1 MMRVTIAE
9 PRDYDAI
16 LRLWASAL
24 PVDWIGRERF
34 YTGLLCDPAFR
45 DDSLWV
51 AKTRGRHVVGFALIS
66 APTPQGRKM
75 GAIAVEAAYRGQ
87 GIGTRLWHAVCAT
100 VNPAESLRVD
110 GIFPHVFIPGV
121 DRTHYAPAWQWFL
134 RRGCQ
139 PEHPI
144 VAMERLLDDT
154 PIEPQITLPKKLA
167 ANVYVGILP
176 RWLRHRALETARS
189 FGSGWE
195 RAVRET
201 WQHACRPERVL
212 GIYTATEVLGISVV
226 GGYGEPLGRLG
237 PIGVV
242 PAVRGQGWGKALLQY
257 TLRYMRTHAVSRAYF
272 LHCVEG
278 SPAYHLYR
286 HQGFH
291 VIRTFVPMI
300 KYVHNDPKSGNAS
313 PGL

>member
-66 APTPQGRKM
+66 APTTQGRKM

-110 GIFPHVFIPGV
+110 GIFHMCLFPEWIARIMP
-121 DRTHYAPAWQWFL
+121 P
-134 RRGCQ
+134 RG
-139 PEHPI
+139 
-144 VAMERLLDDT
+144 
-154 PIEPQITLPKKLA
+154 
-167 ANVYVGILP
+167 NG
-176 RWLRHRALETARS
+176 
-189 FGSGWE
+189 F
-195 RAVRET
+195 
-201 WQHACRPERVL
+201 
-212 GIYTATEVLGISVV
+212 
-226 GGYGEPLGRLG
+226 YGEDANRNTLLWRWNGSWTIRLSNRKLPCRKNWRQTFMSAFSHAGFVIEHWKPRGPLA
-237 PIGVV
+237 P
-242 PAVRGQGWGKALLQY
+242 
-257 TLRYMRTHAVSRAYF
+257 
-272 LHCVEG
+272 
-278 SPAYHLYR
+278 
-286 HQGFH
+286 
-291 VIRTFVPMI
+291 
-300 KYVHNDPKSGNAS
+300 DGNAPCGKRGS
-313 PGL
+313 MHAGPNGC